1 MGARVGIAR
10 ADLPTPGYPEPIVQW
25 GVQKGETCEGIA
37 KVLYGS
43 ADHAGLV
50 QRYNRVP
57 CGRGTALPEGMT
69 LVLPAAATS
78 LPDARLR
85 SMSPDVRVRPPG
97 GGWSPAASG
106 VPLYNNHNVNTLDKG
121 RADIEFVDRSRVFLA
136 PNTLVVI
143 YGTASRTRVSKTP
156 PPLVEVDSGEVK
168 AGLAAL
174 RGQAGQAGQAGPTVE
189 IALKGGGRV
198 SAASRDAVVERKGER
213 TTVAVFDGKAD
224 VSSAG
229 KRVAVPKNFGTRFV
243 GVAPP
248 LPPRPLPPAPAWE
261 AVGSGAIV
269 LAPKE
274 GGTLNA
280 AWAPEPSA
288 VKYRFEVSRDEAF
301 HDLVVREEVPADIR
315 AFRAERM
322 PPGKYFM
329 MVRAIDKE
337 EYLGIAAAT
346 RAVQVVAAD
355 LDAGTVGANDIEA
368 NPYGVLSLA
377 PLSGMEVSVDG
388 GPFGPVPGALDLRQR
403 APKELRFR
411 AGKGAPEVSVPV
423 RYTPVRAAVTAEVG
437 AGMGVGAGAAK
448 GQGTDARTVNVR
460 VTFEGLS
467 GIAIEKRVAPSLR
480 VRSPEGVRSLPLSP
494 ALSPAP
500 SPVFTASFQAPEGS
514 LAALRIDAVDG
525 RGVVLGTGELPP
537 LPPDTAPAPP
547 PKPGRI
553 GVDAPVL
560 AASSLASFAWRS
572 PTARSAAA
580 AGVAMGTGGG
590 GRASF
595 GELRASGALGPVG
608 IDASV
613 VYRLLGDR
621 PDSSVW
627 LGGRWRALRAEGGR
641 FELGPALRVS
651 LPTAEG
657 SPALRIE
664 PAVLGGGALGKVTW
678 LVNLGGR
685 FRLSEDE
692 GDPASD
698 ASDAAAR
705 AASIASITPVW
716 QPFAILGAT
725 VEPLP
730 YLRLYGALDG
740 YVFGGGRP
748 LAGGAGLTLGLEGG
762 EGVLFAGIGGR
773 VSPVNEEEQV
783 GASVE
788 FTIGLR
794 EPW

>member
-1 MGARVGIAR
+1 MGACVGIAR

-43 ADHAGLV
+43 ADHAGLI

-174 RGQAGQAGQAGPTVE
+174 RGQAGQAGQPGQSVE

-224 VSSAG
+224 VKSAG
-229 KRVAVPKNFGTRFV
+229 KSVAVPKNFGTRFV

-248 LPPRPLPPAPAWE
+248 APPRPLPPAPAWE
-261 AVGSGAIV
+261 AGGSGAIV

-280 AWAPEPSA
+280 AWAPEASA

-301 HDLVVREEVPADIR
+301 HDLVVREEVPADVR
-315 AFRAERM
+315 AFRAEQM

-337 EYLGIAAAT
+337 EYLGIAAEA
-346 RAVQVVAAD
+346 RAVQVIAAD
-355 LDAGTVGANDIEA
+355 LDAGKVGAKDIEA

-377 PLSGMEVSVDG
+377 PMSGMEVSVDG
-388 GPFGPVPGALDLRQR
+388 GPFGPVPGALDLKQR
-403 APKELRFR
+403 APKELRLR
-411 AGKGAPEVSVPV
+411 AGKGAPEVAVPI

-437 AGMGVGAGAAK
+437 AGAGK
-448 GQGTDARTVNVR
+448 GEGTGQGTGQGTAARTVNVR
-460 VTFEGLS
+460 VLFEGLS
-467 GIAIEKRVAPSLR
+467 GIAIEKRVSPSLR
-480 VRSPEGVRSLPLSP
+480 VRSPEGVRSV

-500 SPVFTASFQAPEGS
+500 GPVFTASFQAQEGS
-514 LAALRIDAVDG
+514 LAALRIDAVDS

-537 LPPDTAPAPP
+537 PPPDIEPAPP
-547 PKPGRI
+547 PKPARI
-553 GVDAPVL
+553 GVDAPII
-560 AASSLASFAWRS
+560 APSSLASFAWRS
-572 PTARSAAA
+572 PTARSVAA
-580 AGVAMGTGGG
+580 AGIAIGTGGG

-595 GELRASGALGPVG
+595 GELRATGALDPVG

-613 VYRLLGDR
+613 AYRFLGDR
-621 PDSSVW
+621 ADSSVW
-627 LGGRWRALRAEGGR
+627 LGGRWRALRALDGR

-651 LPTAEG
+651 LPTAAG

-685 FRLSEDE
+685 FRLGEDE

-698 ASDAAAR
+698 ASDA
-705 AASIASITPVW
+705 SDVTASITPVW
-716 QPFAILGAT
+716 QPFGILGAT

-730 YLRLYGALDG
+730 WLRLYGALDG
-740 YVFGGGRP
+740 YLLGGGRP
-748 LAGGAGLTLGLEGG
+748 LSGGAGLTLGLEGG
-762 EGVLFAGIGGR
+762 EGVMFAGLGGR